1 LPVLLVVS
9 VVIFFIIYLTPG
21 DPARVMLGERA
32 SQDAVEALRE
42 RMGLNDPPPLRYL
55 RWLGGLVRGNFGTS
69 VVNNEPVTKMIL
81 EHIEPTIYL
90 TIYAMVVSLIIAIP
104 LGVIAARKRGM
115 AADKAA
121 SLFAL
126 GGISLPSFLIGLMF
140 MMVFAVRL
148 RLFPVSG
155 YVSPFQAGFGPLVRS
170 ITLPA
175 FALGFMN
182 SAFMMRMTR
191 SSMLE
196 VLGSDYIKMAKAKG
210 VKELSL
216 VGKHALKNSLVAIL
230 AVTGQAFIA
239 TLSGAAVIE
248 ALFGIPGIGQL
259 IVNSIGRR
267 DYQVIQSIVL
277 IIALANIF
285 INLLVDIFY
294 AVVDPRI
301 RLE

>member
-1 LPVLLVVS
+1 
-9 VVIFFIIYLTPG
+9 
-21 DPARVMLGERA
+21 ML
-32 SQDAVEALRE
+32 
-42 RMGLNDPPPLRYL
+42 
-55 RWLGGLVRGNFGTS
+55 RGNFGTS
-69 VVNNEPVTKMIL
+69 VVNNEPVAKMIV

-90 TIYAMVVSLIIAIP
+90 TIYAMAVSLIISIP

-121 SLFAL
+121 SVFAL
-126 GGISLPSFLIGLMF
+126 GGISLPGFLIGLVF

-155 YVSPFQAGFGPLVRS
+155 YTSPVRGGFGSLIHS

-196 VLGSDYIKMAKAKG
+196 VLSSDYIKMAKAKG

-259 IVNSIGRR
+259 VVNSIGRR

-277 IIALANIF
+277 IIALANVL
-285 INLLVDIFY
+285 INLLVDILY
-294 AVVDPRI
+294 VVVDPRI